1 MKTKLFTIEENQQE
15 YNWMDE
21 AAMMIRNGS
30 LVAFPTETVYGLG
43 ANALDPEAIAKIYQA
58 KGRPS
63 DNPLIVH
70 VANLS
75 MVEELVTEISSQ
87 ARKAMKRFWPGPLT
101 LVMPRSA
108 RVPDCV
114 TAGLDTVAIRMP
126 SHPVAIALIDAA
138 GLPIA
143 APSANRSGRPSP
155 TKGEHVVEDLDG
167 LIAGIIIG
175 PESQF
180 GVESTVL
187 DVTGAVPEILRP
199 GGVTREM
206 LLEIYSEVRVDPALE
221 SVREDRK
228 PKSPGQKYRHYAPK
242 AKMAVVQG
250 SLAFKREVALRRL
263 NDSQGRGVVLAS
275 DELAQELPD
284 LDVWNLGAWEH
295 PEIAANR
302 LFDLLRMCDAR
313 KIEWILAEGYREEG
327 LGAALMNRMR
337 KAAGGHVI
345 KEEKEMKLAIG
356 SDHGGYELKEFIKSK
371 LVETG
376 HEVVDYGT
384 FNGESVDYPDVGRE
398 VALAIKAE
406 KAQYG
411 IIFCGT
417 GIGIS
422 LAANKVEGIRCA
434 LVSEEFSAR
443 MSRAHNNANMLAMG
457 GRTVGPELAWSIMQ
471 AFLATEFEG
480 GRHARRVAKIEG

>member
-1 MKTKLFTIEENQQE
+1 MKTILFQMKENQQE
-15 YNWMDE
+15 YKWMNE
-21 AAMMIRNGS
+21 AAKLIQNGS

-43 ANALDPEAIAKIYQA
+43 ANALDPVAISKIYQA

-75 MVEELVTEISSQ
+75 MVEELVTEIPSL

-108 RVPDCV
+108 SVPNCV

-126 SHPVAIALIDAA
+126 SHPVALSLIDAA

-155 TKGEHVVEDLDG
+155 TRGQHVIEDLDG

-187 DVTGAVPEILRP
+187 DVSGEIPEILRP

-221 SVREDRK
+221 SVDTK
-228 PKSPGQKYRHYAPK
+228 QIPKSPGQKYRHYAPK
-242 AKMAVVQG
+242 AKMTVMQG
-250 SLAFKREVALRRL
+250 SLSFKKKCALAAL
-263 NDSQGRGVVLAS
+263 KENSGKGVVLAS
-275 DELAQELPD
+275 DELADLLPD
-284 LDVWNLGAWEH
+284 QNVWNLGSYDC

-313 KIEWILAEGYREEG
+313 KIQWILAEGYKEEG

-337 KAAGGHVI
+337 KAAGGQVI
-345 KEEKEMKLAIG
+345 KEEE
-356 SDHGGYELKEFIKSK
+356 
-371 LVETG
+371 
-376 HEVVDYGT
+376 
-384 FNGESVDYPDVGRE
+384 R
-398 VALAIKAE
+398 
-406 KAQYG
+406 
-411 IIFCGT
+411 
-417 GIGIS
+417 
-422 LAANKVEGIRCA
+422 
-434 LVSEEFSAR
+434 
-443 MSRAHNNANMLAMG
+443 
-457 GRTVGPELAWSIMQ
+457 
-471 AFLATEFEG
+471 
-480 GRHARRVAKIEG
+480 

>member
-1 MKTKLFTIEENQQE
+1 MKTILFQIEENQQE
-15 YNWMDE
+15 YKWMKE
-21 AAMMIRNGS
+21 AAKLIRNGS

-43 ANALDPEAIAKIYQA
+43 ANALDPVAISKIYQA

-75 MVEELVTEISSQ
+75 MVEELVTEVPFL

-101 LVMPRSA
+101 LVMPRSTK
-108 RVPDCV
+108 VPDCV

-126 SHPVAIALIDAA
+126 AHPVALSLIDAA
-138 GLPIA
+138 GVPIA

-155 TKGEHVVEDLDG
+155 TRGQHVVEDLDG

-187 DVTGAVPEILRP
+187 DVTGQVPEILRP

-221 SVREDRK
+221 SVDAK
-228 PKSPGQKYRHYAPK
+228 QIPKSPGQKYRHYAPR
-242 AKMAVVQG
+242 AKMTVMQG
-250 SLAFKREVALRRL
+250 SLSFKKECALAAL
-263 NDSQGRGVVLAS
+263 TENSGKGVVLAS
-275 DELAQELPD
+275 DELAKLLPD
-284 LDVWNLGAWEH
+284 QDVWNLGSYDC

-313 KIEWILAEGYREEG
+313 NIQWILAEGYEEEG

-337 KAAGGHVI
+337 KAAGGQVI
-345 KEEKEMKLAIG
+345 KEEE
-356 SDHGGYELKEFIKSK
+356 
-371 LVETG
+371 
-376 HEVVDYGT
+376 
-384 FNGESVDYPDVGRE
+384 R
-398 VALAIKAE
+398 
-406 KAQYG
+406 
-411 IIFCGT
+411 
-417 GIGIS
+417 
-422 LAANKVEGIRCA
+422 
-434 LVSEEFSAR
+434 
-443 MSRAHNNANMLAMG
+443 
-457 GRTVGPELAWSIMQ
+457 
-471 AFLATEFEG
+471 
-480 GRHARRVAKIEG
+480 